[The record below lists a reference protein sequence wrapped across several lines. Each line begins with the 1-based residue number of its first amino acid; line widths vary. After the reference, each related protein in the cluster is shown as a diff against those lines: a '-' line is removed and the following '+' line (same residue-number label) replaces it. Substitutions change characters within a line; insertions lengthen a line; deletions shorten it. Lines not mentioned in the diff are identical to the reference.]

1 MDYKTPSFSDLAYR
15 IIGMTPLNLE
25 GTFTALVTPFTN
37 DEVDYPVL
45 RRLIERQIAGGITG
59 LVPVG
64 TTGESPTLTH
74 AEHLEV
80 IRFVVEVVDGRVPV
94 IAGTGSNSTAEA
106 LDYTKAATALGVHGC
121 LQVAPYY
128 NKPSQEGLY
137 RHFAALAEAS
147 DKVQVLYSV
156 PGRCGVEIEVA
167 TVNRLLKNYPHVC
180 AIKEAG
186 GVVEKVKQLRETCG
200 PELKIISGDDG
211 LIVPFI
217 AEGACGV
224 ISVASNLAP
233 RLIQQITQTALSGDM
248 TAAKALADKHKAL
261 LSELVF
267 IEGNPVTIKTVL
279 AEMGIVSPYN
289 VRLPLCEMSAKNL
302 ERVRH
307 LIANLDLGED
317 AS

>member
-1 MDYKTPSFSDLAYR
+1 
-15 IIGMTPLNLE
+15 MTTLNLE

-45 RRLIERQIAGGITG
+45 GHFVERQIAGGISG

-64 TTGESPTLTH
+64 TTGESPTLSH
-74 AEHLEV
+74 KEHLEV
-80 IRFVVEVVDGRVPV
+80 MRFVVETVNGRVPV
-94 IAGTGSNSTAEA
+94 IAGTGSNSTSEA
-106 LDYTKAATALGVHGC
+106 RGYTKTATDLGVDGC

-137 RHFAALAEAS
+137 RHFATLAETTE
-147 DKVQVLYSV
+147 KVQVLYSV
-156 PGRCGVEIEVA
+156 PSRCGVEIEVE
-167 TVNRLLKNYPHVC
+167 TVRRLLKDYPHVC

-186 GVVEKVKQLRETCG
+186 GDIEKVKRLRDACG
-200 PELKIISGDDG
+200 SDLKIISGDDG

-217 AEGACGV
+217 EEGGCGV

-233 RLIQQITQTALSGDM
+233 RLVQRITQTALSGDFE
-248 TAAKALADKHKAL
+248 AARALAKTHEAL
-261 LSELVF
+261 LGELVF

-279 AEMGIVSPYN
+279 DETGVLSPYS
-289 VRLPLCEMSAKNL
+289 VRLPLCEMSAGNL
-302 ERVRH
+302 ARVRT
-307 LIANLDLGED
+307 LLANLDLGED

>member
-1 MDYKTPSFSDLAYR
+1 MTTP
-15 IIGMTPLNLE
+15 NLE

-37 DEVDYPVL
+37 DAVDYPVL
-45 RRLIERQIAGGITG
+45 REFVERQIAGGISG

-64 TTGESPTLTH
+64 TTGESPTLDH
-74 AEHLEV
+74 KEHLEV
-80 IRFVVEVVDGRVPV
+80 IRAVVETVNGRVPV

-106 LDYTKAATALGVHGC
+106 LNYTRAAVGLGVDGC

-137 RHFAALAEAS
+137 RHYAALAEAT

-156 PGRCGVEIEVA
+156 PSRCGVEIEVE
-167 TVNRLLKNYPHVC
+167 TVQRLFKDYPHIC

-186 GVVEKVKQLRETCG
+186 GDIEKVKRLRDACG

-211 LIVPFI
+211 LIVPFVE
-217 AEGACGV
+217 AGACGV

-233 RLIQQITQTALSGDM
+233 RLVQRITQS
-248 TAAKALADKHKAL
+248 ALAGDFDTARSLAKTHEAL
-261 LSELVF
+261 LGELVF

-279 AEMGIVSPYN
+279 DETGILSPYS
-289 VRLPLCEMSAKNL
+289 VRLPLCEMSAGNL
-302 ERVRH
+302 ARVRS
-307 LIANLDLGED
+307 LLANLDLGED